1 MVQRTQALGRRQ
13 ILGGAGAA
21 GLLAPFLSLAHRRP
35 AHAAAGSAKYLLIFH
50 TTGTALDLWRPTG
63 SSTDEIVFSEM
74 LEPLAPLTED
84 LVVIDGLDSMGTANN
99 HAAPGGLTGQGYSG
113 NSRISLEQF
122 VGDKLA
128 EQGVSTPFGSLI
140 LGGVSSQ
147 SQSTFYRDN
156 QVLSPLFLPSTAY
169 GTIFAGLGGGE
180 DGEAAELRLAR
191 RQSILDLARDQ
202 LDTLGG
208 QLGAAER
215 QKLELHTE
223 SSGQLEERLA
233 AAGGGGACP
242 QIGAAVDSVEELEN
256 SALHAELA
264 TTAFACDL
272 TRVAAIEFGHH
283 QATQVGL
290 PELGPGDWHQFLH
303 GGQMDKVVAIERWIG
318 AQFVAA
324 ADRLKALPAP
334 DGDGTLYDQTLM
346 IWTRGM
352 GDAIGHSGTD
362 MRFVLAGGAGG
373 YLDQTAN
380 GRYVSAEGEAHQRVL
395 FNCCEAMGITDFTG
409 FGSTEPDAG
418 PREPIAAVG
427 S

>member
-1 MVQRTQALGRRQ
+1 MANLGRRQ
-13 ILGGAGAA
+13 LLGGVGSACA
-21 GLLAPFLSLAHRRP
+21 LAPFLSLAHRGDAR
-35 AHAAAGSAKYLLIFH
+35 AAAGSAKYLLIVH
-50 TTGTALDLWRPTG
+50 TTGTAIDLWQPTG
-63 SSTDEIVFSEM
+63 STDDQIAFSEM
-74 LEPLAPLTED
+74 LEPLSPLTED
-84 LVVIDGLDSMGTANN
+84 LVIIDGLDSNGTANN

-122 VGDKLA
+122 VGDRLA
-128 EQGVSTPFGSLI
+128 EQGVSTAFGSLI

-156 QVLSPLFLPSTAY
+156 QVLSPLFLPSTAFS
-169 GTIFAGLGGGE
+169 TVFAGLGGG
-180 DGEAAELRLAR
+180 DGQDAELRLAR
-191 RQSILDLARDQ
+191 RQSILDLVHGQ
-202 LDTLGG
+202 LDTLSG
-208 QLGAAER
+208 QLGATER

-223 SSGQLEERLA
+223 SIRELEDRLTM
-233 AAGGGGACP
+233 AGDAGACP
-242 QIGAAVDSVEELEN
+242 EVGNVVDSVEDLEN
-256 SALHAELA
+256 SALHLELA

-272 TRVAAIEFGHH
+272 TRVVAVEFGHH

-303 GGQMDKVVAIERWIG
+303 GGQMDKIVAIERWI
-318 AQFVAA
+318 AEQFVAA
-324 ADRLKALPAP
+324 ADRLKATPAP

-373 YLDQTAN
+373 YLNQTPN
-380 GRYVSAEGEAHQRVL
+380 GRYIRSAGEAHQRVL
-395 FNCCEAMGITDFTG
+395 LNCCEAMGITDFTG
-409 FGSTEPDAG
+409 FGSTEADAG
-418 PREPIAAVG
+418 AREPLSSVG